1 MEKPQTLSV
10 KDWIIRNL
18 SVKTNTQERII
29 EAVINHQMT
38 MGREALE
45 KCNSLE
51 FSGFGKFYFYR
62 KKAEKKLERLNIIR
76 DKCTE
81 YLKDETLSEHKRK
94 SYTWKLN
101 QSTED
106 IETLNK
112 KLQHD

>member
-29 EAVINHQMT
+29 EAVVNHQMT

-45 KCNSLE
+45 TCNSLE
-51 FSGFGKFYFYR
+51 FAGWGKFYFYK
-62 KKAEKKLERLNIIR
+62 KKAQKKLDSCIIIR

-94 SYTWKLN
+94 SYTWKLS
-101 QSTED
+101 QSISY
-106 IETLNK
+106 IEGLTK
-112 KLQHD
+112 KLNNG

>member
-51 FSGFGKFYFYR
+51 FAGFGKFYFYR
-62 KKAEKKLERLNIIR
+62 KKAEKKLEKYKIIR

-81 YLKDETLSEHKRK
+81 YLKDDALSEHRRK
-94 SYTWKLN
+94 SYTWKVN
-101 QSTED
+101 KATSD
-106 IETLNK
+106 IEELNK
-112 KLQHD
+112 KLGND